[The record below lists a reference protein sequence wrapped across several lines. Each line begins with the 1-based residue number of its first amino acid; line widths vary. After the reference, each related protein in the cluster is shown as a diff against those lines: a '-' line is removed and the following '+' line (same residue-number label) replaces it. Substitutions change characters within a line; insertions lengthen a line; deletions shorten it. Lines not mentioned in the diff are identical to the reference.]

1 MEELGIHLPLLLML
15 GIFTFLMFF
24 GMPLSFCMIFSALV
38 YLLASDIT
46 PWIIVHRMF
55 TGIDTFTL
63 MAIPFFVLAG
73 ELMVFSG
80 TAERLLKFANVSV
93 GRFRGGLGYVNVLA
107 SMLFG
112 GCSGSAI
119 SDVAGLGPLEIRM
132 MEKGGYSKGFSTA
145 LTVSSAIQGPI
156 IPPSIP
162 LVLVG
167 AVTGISIGG
176 LLLGGAIP
184 GILVG
189 IAQCLVI
196 LIVSRIRK
204 FPKSEHKAGLA
215 ELLKVAIGA
224 VPFLLMPFIILGGI
238 IGGIFTPTEAS
249 AVAAAY
255 GLVLIL
261 IYSRGKTNVRALG
274 NVFVRTGVLSAS
286 ILMLAGASNV
296 FGWILA
302 YERIPDMFA
311 NVLLSISNRPWVI
324 LLILN
329 IFLLIW
335 GMLMDSLP
343 AILILVPILLPLA
356 GKLGINR
363 VHFGVVVTF
372 NLAIGLITPPYGAAL
387 FTGSIVSGL
396 SIEKIV
402 KEMLPF
408 IAASICI
415 LLIITYV
422 PDIVTWLPET
432 FGFLKSI

>member
-1 MEELGIHLPLLLML
+1 MGLALILML
-15 GIFTFLMFF
+15 CLFVAFMIL
-24 GMPLSFCMIFSALV
+24 GMPLAFCMLFSSLS
-38 YLLASDIT
+38 YLLATGQT

-63 MAIPFFVLAG
+63 MAIPFFMLAG
-73 ELMVFSG
+73 ELMVYSG
-80 TAERLLKFANVSV
+80 TAEKLLNFANISV

-132 MEKGGYSKGFSTA
+132 MEKGGYSKGFSVA
-145 LTVSSAIQGPI
+145 LTISSAIQGPI

-184 GILVG
+184 GIMVG
-189 IAQCLVI
+189 IAQGLVI
-196 LIVSRIRK
+196 YMVARRRN
-204 FPKSEHKAGLA
+204 FPRFETKLSFTKA
-215 ELLKVAIGA
+215 LKVMLGAI
-224 VPFLLMPFIILGGI
+224 PFLLMPFIILGGI
-238 IGGIFTPTEAS
+238 IGGVFTPTEAS
-249 AVAAAY
+249 AVAVAY
-255 GLVLIL
+255 GFIL
-261 IYSRGKTNVRALG
+261 IVAYKRGKVDVRSLSK
-274 NVFVRTGVLSAS
+274 VFIRAGVFSAS
-286 ILMLAGASNV
+286 ILMLAGASSV

-302 YERIPDMFA
+302 SEKIPEMFT
-311 NVLLSISNRPWVI
+311 NLLLSITDKPWVI

-343 AILILVPILLPLA
+343 AILILVPILHPLA
-356 GKLGINR
+356 EKLGIDPI
-363 VHFGVVVTF
+363 HFGVVVTF

-387 FTGSIVSGL
+387 FTGSIISGL
-396 SIEKIV
+396 SIEKII

-415 LLIITYV
+415 LLMITYL
-422 PDIVTWLPET
+422 PEIVMWLPRL
-432 FGFLKSI
+432 FGLHT

>member
-1 MEELGIHLPLLLML
+1 MLCFFAFLML
-15 GIFTFLMFF
+15 F
-24 GMPLSFCMIFSALV
+24 GMPLAFAMLFGSAI
-38 YLLASDIT
+38 YLLSSGQDLYT
-46 PWIIVHRMF
+46 LVHQMF
-55 TGIDTFTL
+55 GGINIFTL
-63 MAIPFFVLAG
+63 MAIPFFMLAG
-73 ELMVFSG
+73 ELMVYSG
-80 TAERLLKFANVSV
+80 TAERLLKLADVSV

-167 AVTGISIGG
+167 AVTGISVGG
-176 LLLGGAIP
+176 LLVGGAIP

-189 IAQCLVI
+189 LAQCLVI
-196 LIVSRIRK
+196 LLVATIRK
-204 FPKSEHKAGLA
+204 FPKSEAKAGIVQIIKATLA
-215 ELLKVAIGA
+215 A

-238 IGGIFTPTEAS
+238 IGGVCTPTEAS

-255 GLVLIL
+255 GVVLIL
-261 IYSRGKTNVRALG
+261 VYRGRNVDLRSLG
-274 NVFVRTGVLSAS
+274 RVFVRAGILSAS
-286 ILMLAGASNV
+286 ILMLAGASSL

-302 YERIPDMFA
+302 FENIPDLFA
-311 NVLLSISNRPWVI
+311 KALLSISDRPWVI
-324 LLILN
+324 LLVLN
-329 IFLLIW
+329 VFLLIW

-343 AILILVPILLPLA
+343 AILIMVPILLPLA
-356 GKLGINR
+356 DKLGLDR

-387 FTGSIVSGL
+387 FTGCIVSGL

-422 PDIVTWLPET
+422 PDIVTWLPEK
-432 FGFLKSI
+432 FGLLESL

>member
-1 MEELGIHLPLLLML
+1 MDIPIPLLLML
-15 GIFTFLMFF
+15 CMFGFLMVF
-24 GMPLSFCMIFSALV
+24 GMPLSFCMIFSSVA
-38 YLLASDIT
+38 YFLLTDQT
-46 PWIIVHRMF
+46 PWLVAHRMF

-73 ELMVFSG
+73 ELMVYSG

-119 SDVAGLGPLEIRM
+119 SDVAGLGPMEIRM
-132 MEKGGYSKGFSTA
+132 MEKGGYSKGFSVA

-184 GILVG
+184 GIMVGLAQITVIFFVSKIRNFPTSKSDLGMVG
-189 IAQCLVI
+189 IL
-196 LIVSRIRK
+196 
-204 FPKSEHKAGLA
+204 KAMFG
-215 ELLKVAIGA
+215 AI
-224 VPFLLMPFIILGGI
+224 PFLMMPFIILGGI
-238 IGGIFTPTEAS
+238 IGGVFTPTEAS

-255 GLVLIL
+255 GFVLIV
-261 IYSRGKTNVRALG
+261 IYKKGRVDIRSLGKLLTRSA
-274 NVFVRTGVLSAS
+274 VLSAS

-302 YERIPDMFA
+302 NVMIPHAFA
-311 NVLLSISNRPWVI
+311 NMLLSISEKPWVI

-329 IFLLIW
+329 VFLLIW

-343 AILILVPILLPLA
+343 AILILVPILMPVA
-356 GKLGINR
+356 AKLGIDR
-363 VHFGVVVTF
+363 VHFGVMVTF

-387 FTGSIVSGL
+387 FTGSIISGL
-396 SIEKIV
+396 SIEKIA
-402 KEMLPF
+402 KEMVPF
-408 IAASICI
+408 ILASICI
-415 LLIITYV
+415 LLLITYI
-422 PDIVTWLPET
+422 PCIVTFLPRLFE
-432 FGFLKSI
+432 LI

>member
-1 MEELGIHLPLLLML
+1 MNISLIIML
-15 GIFTFLMFF
+15 CIFAAFMIL
-24 GMPLSFCMIFSALV
+24 GMPLSFCMLFSSLV
-38 YLLASDIT
+38 YLLSTGRNIDT
-46 PWIIVHRMF
+46 LVLQMF

-63 MAIPFFVLAG
+63 MAIPFFILAG
-73 ELMVFSG
+73 ELMVYSG
-80 TAERLLKFANVSV
+80 TAERLLKFANLSV

-119 SDVAGLGPLEIRM
+119 SDVAGLGPLEIKM

-145 LTVSSAIQGPI
+145 LTISSAIQGPI

-184 GILVG
+184 GVLVG
-189 IAQCLVI
+189 LAQCVVI
-196 LIVSRIRK
+196 FFVSRKRG
-204 FPKSEHKAGLA
+204 FPRFETHLGAKEIV
-215 ELLKVAIGA
+215 KVIIGA
-224 VPFLLMPFIILGGI
+224 VPFLLMPVIIVGGI
-238 IGGIFTPTEAS
+238 VGGIFTPTEAS
-249 AVAAAY
+249 AVAVGY
-255 GLVLIL
+255 GFIL
-261 IYSRGKTNVRALG
+261 IFVYKKGRIEVRGLG
-274 NVFVRTGVLSAS
+274 RVFARSAILSAA

-302 YERIPDMFA
+302 MEMVPEHIA
-311 NVLLSISNRPWVI
+311 NFLFSLTDNKLAV

-329 IFLLIW
+329 LFLLIW

-356 GKLGINR
+356 DKYDINPI
-363 VHFGVVVTF
+363 HFGVVVTF
-372 NLAIGLITPPYGAAL
+372 NLAIGLITPPYGVAL
-387 FTGSIVSGL
+387 FTGCIVSGL
-396 SIEKIV
+396 SIEKII

-408 IAASICI
+408 ILASIVI
-415 LLIITYV
+415 LLLITYL
-422 PDIVTWLPET
+422 PGIVTYLPNLFNLLE
-432 FGFLKSI
+432 

>member
-1 MEELGIHLPLLLML
+1 
-15 GIFTFLMFF
+15 
-24 GMPLSFCMIFSALV
+24 
-38 YLLASDIT
+38 
-46 PWIIVHRMF
+46 MF

-73 ELMVFSG
+73 ELMVYSG
-80 TAERLLKFANVSV
+80 TAEKLLNFANISV

-119 SDVAGLGPLEIRM
+119 SDVAGLGPLEIEM
-132 MEKGGYSKGFSTA
+132 MEKAGYSKGFSVA
-145 LTVSSAIQGPI
+145 LTISSAIQGPI

-184 GILVG
+184 GVMVG
-189 IAQCLVI
+189 IAQILVVF
-196 LIVSRIRK
+196 LVSRRRN
-204 FPKSEHKAGLA
+204 FPRFETRLA
-215 ELLKVAIGA
+215 LTEIVKVTLGA

-238 IGGIFTPTEAS
+238 IGGFCTPTEAS
-249 AVAAAY
+249 AVAVAY
-255 GLVLIL
+255 GFVLIVV
-261 IYSRGKTNVRALG
+261 YRRGRVDIKSLSAVFTRA
-274 NVFVRTGVLSAS
+274 GVLSAA

-302 YERIPDMFA
+302 SERIPDMFA
-311 NVLLSISNRPWVI
+311 RVLLSITDKPWVI

-335 GMLMDSLP
+335 GMSMDSLP

-356 GKLGINR
+356 GRLGINR
-363 VHFGVVVTF
+363 IHFGVIVTF

-415 LLIITYV
+415 LLLITYV
-422 PDIVTWLPET
+422 PDIVTCLPRW
-432 FGFLKSI
+432 FGLMKTL

>member
-1 MEELGIHLPLLLML
+1 LSIAFVTML
-15 GIFTFLMFF
+15 GLFVFLMFF
-24 GMPLSFCMIFSALV
+24 GMPLSFCMLFSSLI
-38 YLLASDIT
+38 YLLAAGESL
-46 PWIIVHRMF
+46 WLVVHRMF
-55 TGIDTFTL
+55 SGIDTFTL
-63 MAIPFFVLAG
+63 MAIPFFMLAG
-73 ELMVFSG
+73 ELMVYSG
-80 TAERLLKFANVSV
+80 TAERLLNFANVTV

-132 MEKGGYSKGFSTA
+132 MEKGGYGKDFSVA

-167 AVTGISIGG
+167 AVTGISVGG

-189 IAQCLVI
+189 IAQCVVI
-196 LIVSRIRK
+196 FFVARRRG
-204 FPKSEHKAGLA
+204 FPRFEKKSPLQV
-215 ELLKVAIGA
+215 LKVTLCA

-238 IGGIFTPTEAS
+238 IAGVCTPTEAS
-249 AVAAAY
+249 AVAVAY
-255 GLVLIL
+255 GLLLIL
-261 IYSRGKTNVRALG
+261 FYRKGKVDLRSLGEVFARA
-274 NVFVRTGVLSAS
+274 GVLSAA

-302 YERIPDMFA
+302 VEKVPQMLVQA
-311 NVLLSISNRPWVI
+311 VLSITTNRWLV

-329 IFLLIW
+329 IFLLVW

-343 AILILVPILLPLA
+343 AILILVPVLYPLA
-356 GKLGINR
+356 KAVGINP

-372 NLAIGLITPPYGAAL
+372 NLALGLITPPYGAAL
-387 FTGSIVSGL
+387 FTGSIISNL
-396 SIEKIV
+396 PMESIV
-402 KEMLPF
+402 RRMLPF
-408 IAASICI
+408 VVASIFI
-415 LLIITYV
+415 LFIITYF
-422 PDIVTWLPET
+422 PAIVTYLPGL
-432 FGFLKSI
+432 FGML

>member
-1 MEELGIHLPLLLML
+1 MLCFFAFLML
-15 GIFTFLMFF
+15 L
-24 GMPLSFCMIFSALV
+24 GMPLAFAMLFSSAV
-38 YLLASDIT
+38 YLLSSGQDLYT
-46 PWIIVHRMF
+46 LVHQMF
-55 TGIDTFTL
+55 GGINTFTL
-63 MAIPFFVLAG
+63 MAIPFFMLAG
-73 ELMVFSG
+73 ELMVYSG

-176 LLLGGAIP
+176 LLMGGAIP

-189 IAQCLVI
+189 LAQCIVI
-196 LIVSRIRK
+196 LLVATRRK
-204 FPKSEHKAGLA
+204 FPKSESKAGISQVI
-215 ELLKVAIGA
+215 KVMLGA

-238 IGGIFTPTEAS
+238 IGGVFTPTEAS

-255 GLVLIL
+255 GLVLIVV
-261 IYSRGKTNVRALG
+261 YKRGNVDLRSLG
-274 NVFVRTGVLSAS
+274 KVFVRAGVLSAS
-286 ILMLAGASNV
+286 ILMLAGASSV

-302 YERIPDMFA
+302 FEHIPDLFA
-311 NVLLSISNRPWVI
+311 KALLSISNRPWVI
-324 LLILN
+324 LLVLN
-329 IFLLIW
+329 VFLLIW

-356 GKLGINR
+356 DKLGLDR

-387 FTGSIVSGL
+387 FTGCIVSGL

-422 PDIVTWLPET
+422 PDIVTWLPEK
-432 FGFLKSI
+432 FGLLESL

>member
-1 MEELGIHLPLLLML
+1 VIML
-15 GIFTFLMFF
+15 CIFAAFMIL
-24 GMPLSFCMIFSALV
+24 GMPLSFCMLFSSLV
-38 YLLASDIT
+38 YLLSTGRDVET
-46 PWIIVHRMF
+46 LVLQMF
-55 TGIDTFTL
+55 TGVDTFTL
-63 MAIPFFVLAG
+63 MAIPFFMLAG
-73 ELMVFSG
+73 ELMVYSG
-80 TAERLLKFANVSV
+80 TTGRLLNFANVSV

-119 SDVAGLGPLEIRM
+119 SDVAGLGPLEIKM
-132 MEKGGYSKGFSTA
+132 MEEGGYSRGFSTA

-184 GILVG
+184 GVLVG
-189 IAQCLVI
+189 IAQCIVI
-196 LIVSRIRK
+196 FIVSRKRGFQRFGSRLSIG
-204 FPKSEHKAGLA
+204 EI
-215 ELLKVAIGA
+215 LKVIFGA
-224 VPFLLMPFIILGGI
+224 VPFLLMPLIIVGGI

-249 AVAAAY
+249 AVAVAY
-255 GLVLIL
+255 GFIL
-261 IYSRGKTNVRALG
+261 IFVYRKGGIEVRSLAR
-274 NVFVRTGVLSAS
+274 VFARAAVLSAA
-286 ILMLAGASNV
+286 ILMLAAASNV

-302 YERIPDMFA
+302 IEKIPEHIA
-311 NVLLSISNRPWVI
+311 NLLFSVTDNKYMV

-329 IFLLIW
+329 VFLLVW

-343 AILILVPILLPLA
+343 AILIIVPILLPLA
-356 GKLGINR
+356 DKYDINR

-387 FTGSIVSGL
+387 FTGTIISGV

-402 KEMLPF
+402 REMLPF
-408 IAASICI
+408 IIASICI
-415 LLIITYV
+415 LLLITYV
-422 PDIVTWLPET
+422 PWTVTKLPEI
-432 FGFLKSI
+432 FHVLE

>member
-1 MEELGIHLPLLLML
+1 ML
-15 GIFTFLMFF
+15 VLFVFLMFF
-24 GMPLSFCMIFSALV
+24 GMPLSFCMLLSSLA
-38 YLLASDIT
+38 YLLATGQT
-46 PWIIVHRMF
+46 PWIVVHRMF

-63 MAIPFFVLAG
+63 MAIPFFMLAG
-73 ELMVFSG
+73 ELMVYSG

-119 SDVAGLGPLEIRM
+119 ADVAGLGPMEIRM
-132 MEKGGYSKGFSTA
+132 MEKGGYSKSFSTA
-145 LTVSSAIQGPI
+145 LTISSAIQGPI

-184 GILVG
+184 GIMV
-189 IAQCLVI
+189 
-196 LIVSRIRK
+196 
-204 FPKSEHKAGLA
+204 GLA
-215 ELLKVAIGA
+215 QMLVVLLVSKKRSFPRFKSRLGFVEMAKVMLGAI
-224 VPFLLMPFIILGGI
+224 PFLLMPFIILGGI
-238 IGGIFTPTEAS
+238 IGGVFTPTEAS
-249 AVAAAY
+249 AAAAAY
-255 GLVLIL
+255 GLLLIVTYKKGRVDVKSL
-261 IYSRGKTNVRALG
+261 S
-274 NVFVRTGVLSAS
+274 NVFVRAGVLSAS

-302 YERIPDMFA
+302 YERIPEAFA
-311 NVLLSISNRPWVI
+311 NLLLSASTRPWVI

-329 IFLLIW
+329 VFMLIW

-343 AILILVPILLPLA
+343 AILILVPILYPLA
-356 GKLGINR
+356 KKMGMNDI
-363 VHFGVVVTF
+363 HFGVMVTF

-387 FTGSIVSGL
+387 FTGCIVSGL

-402 KEMLPF
+402 REMLPF
-408 IAASICI
+408 IIASVCI
-415 LLIITYV
+415 LLLITYI
-422 PDIVTWLPET
+422 PQIVTYLPQM
-432 FGFLKSI
+432 FGLLKPM

>member
-1 MEELGIHLPLLLML
+1 
-15 GIFTFLMFF
+15 
-24 GMPLSFCMIFSALV
+24 
-38 YLLASDIT
+38 
-46 PWIIVHRMF
+46 
-55 TGIDTFTL
+55 
-63 MAIPFFVLAG
+63 
-73 ELMVFSG
+73 
-80 TAERLLKFANVSV
+80 
-93 GRFRGGLGYVNVLA
+93 
-107 SMLFG
+107 
-112 GCSGSAI
+112 
-119 SDVAGLGPLEIRM
+119 M

-189 IAQCLVI
+189 LAQCLVI
-196 LIVSRIRK
+196 LLVATIRK
-204 FPKSEHKAGLA
+204 FPKSGAKAGIVQIIKATLT
-215 ELLKVAIGA
+215 A

-238 IGGIFTPTEAS
+238 IGGVCTPTEAS

-255 GLVLIL
+255 GVLLIL
-261 IYSRGKTNVRALG
+261 VYRRGKLDLRSLG
-274 NVFVRTGVLSAS
+274 RVFVRAGILSAS
-286 ILMLAGASNV
+286 ILMLAGASSL

-302 YERIPDMFA
+302 FENIPDLFA
-311 NVLLSISNRPWVI
+311 KVLLSISERPWVI
-324 LLILN
+324 LLVLN
-329 IFLLIW
+329 VFLLIW

-343 AILILVPILLPLA
+343 AILIMVPILLPLA
-356 GKLGINR
+356 DKLGLDR

-387 FTGSIVSGL
+387 FTGCIVSGL

-415 LLIITYV
+415 LLLITYV
-422 PDIVTWLPET
+422 PCIVTWLPGT
-432 FGFLKSI
+432 FELIE

>member
-1 MEELGIHLPLLLML
+1 MNSALLVML
-15 GIFTFLMFF
+15 CLFAFLMVF
-24 GMPLSFCMIFSALV
+24 GVPLSFGMLFSCLV
-38 YLLASDIT
+38 YLLLTGQDT
-46 PWIIVHRMF
+46 YTIVQQMF

-63 MAIPFFVLAG
+63 MAIPFFMLAG
-73 ELMVFSG
+73 ELMVYSG
-80 TAERLLKFANVSV
+80 TAERLLKFANISV

-119 SDVAGLGPLEIRM
+119 SDVAGLGPLEIKM
-132 MEKGGYSKGFSTA
+132 MEKGGYSKGFSVA
-145 LTVSSAIQGPI
+145 LTISSAIQGPI

-189 IAQCLVI
+189 VAQCVVI
-196 LIVSRIRK
+196 LIVSRRRN
-204 FPKSEHKAGLA
+204 FPRYGGKLGPLEMVKIVL
-215 ELLKVAIGA
+215 GA
-224 VPFLLMPFIILGGI
+224 VPFLLMPIIILGGI

-249 AVAAAY
+249 AVAVAY
-255 GLVLIL
+255 GFILIL
-261 IYSRGKTNVRALG
+261 VYKRGRIDARALG
-274 NVFVRTGVLSAS
+274 KVFARAGILSAS

-296 FGWILA
+296 FGWVLA
-302 YERIPDMFA
+302 SEKVPDMVA
-311 NVLLSISNRPWVI
+311 KLLMSISERPWVI

-329 IFLLIW
+329 VFLLIW
-335 GMLMDSLP
+335 GMVMDSLP
-343 AILILVPILLPLA
+343 AIMILVPILLPLA
-356 GKLGINR
+356 DKLGMNR
-363 VHFGVVVTF
+363 VHFGVMVTF

-408 IAASICI
+408 IVASVCI
-415 LLIITYV
+415 LLLITYV
-422 PDIVTWLPET
+422 PAIVTYLPEL
-432 FGFLKSI
+432 FGLDK

>member
-1 MEELGIHLPLLLML
+1 MFVL
-15 GIFTFLMFF
+15 FAFLMFF
-24 GMPLSFCMIFSALV
+24 GMPLSFCM
-38 YLLASDIT
+38 LLSSLAYVLTTGQT

-63 MAIPFFVLAG
+63 MAIPFFMLAG
-73 ELMVFSG
+73 ELMVYSG
-80 TAERLLKFANVSV
+80 TAEKLLDFANVSV

-119 SDVAGLGPLEIRM
+119 SDVAGLGPMEITM
-132 MEKGGYSKGFSTA
+132 MERAGYNKSFSTA
-145 LTVSSAIQGPI
+145 LTISSAIQGPI

-167 AVTGISIGG
+167 AVTGTSIGG

-184 GILVG
+184 GIMVGLAQMLV
-189 IAQCLVI
+189 VF
-196 LIVSRIRK
+196 IVSRRRN
-204 FPKSEHKAGLA
+204 FPRFERRLVLA
-215 ELLKVAIGA
+215 EIVKATLGA
-224 VPFLLMPFIILGGI
+224 LPFLLMPFIILGGI
-238 IGGIFTPTEAS
+238 IGGVVTPTEAS

-255 GLVLIL
+255 GLLLIV
-261 IYSRGKTNVRALG
+261 IYRKGGLGIRSLGGVFIRA
-274 NVFVRTGVLSAS
+274 GVLSAS

-302 YERIPDMFA
+302 YERIPEAFA
-311 NVLLSISNRPWVI
+311 KLLLSVTDRPWMI

-329 IFLLIW
+329 LFLLIW

-356 GKLGINR
+356 SRLGIDR
-363 VHFGVVVTF
+363 IHFGVIVTF

-408 IAASICI
+408 IIASICI
-415 LLIITYV
+415 LLTITYL
-422 PDIVTWLPET
+422 PGIVMFLPRL
-432 FGFLKSI
+432 FGLHT

>member
-1 MEELGIHLPLLLML
+1 MNVSLLLM
-15 GIFTFLMFF
+15 FCVFAFLMFF
-24 GMPLSFCMIFSALV
+24 GMPLSFCMIFSSLA
-38 YLLASDIT
+38 YLLTTGIT
-46 PWIIVHRMF
+46 PWIVVHRMF

-73 ELMVFSG
+73 ELMVYSG
-80 TAERLLKFANVSV
+80 TAERLLKFADVSV

-132 MEKGGYSKGFSTA
+132 MEQGGYSKGFSVA

-167 AVTGISIGG
+167 AVSGVSIGA

-184 GILVG
+184 GVMVG
-189 IAQCLVI
+189 LAQIIVI
-196 LIVSRIRK
+196 FVVSRIKR
-204 FPKSEHKAGLA
+204 FPTSEARPTVP
-215 ELLKVAIGA
+215 EMMKVMLGA

-255 GLVLIL
+255 GFLLIL
-261 IYSRGKTNVRALG
+261 VYRRGRLDIRSLSQ
-274 NVFVRTGVLSAS
+274 VFVRSAVLSAS
-286 ILMLAGASNV
+286 ILMLAG
-296 FGWILA
+296 IT
-302 YERIPDMFA
+302 E
-311 NVLLSISNRPWVI
+311 RPWLI
-324 LLILN
+324 LLMLN
-329 IFLLIW
+329 ILLLIW

-387 FTGSIVSGL
+387 FTGSIISGL

-402 KEMLPF
+402 KHMLPF
-408 IAASICI
+408 VIASIFI
-415 LLIITYV
+415 LLLITYI
-422 PDIVTWLPET
+422 PGIVTWLPEI
-432 FGFLKSI
+432 FGLL